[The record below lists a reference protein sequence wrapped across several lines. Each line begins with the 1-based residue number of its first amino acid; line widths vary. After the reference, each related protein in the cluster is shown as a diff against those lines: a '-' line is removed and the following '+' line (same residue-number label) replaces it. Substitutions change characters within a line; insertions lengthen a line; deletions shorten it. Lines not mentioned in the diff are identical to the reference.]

1 MQHKFTI
8 TIVAFLT
15 LAMACKKSSDTN
27 DNLVKEYVFNNA
39 ISVPINVKVYESLVD
54 YKNSANPVYASVVPP
69 YSKVNWTLPTAG
81 KQYYI
86 DWFSSEYNMSN
97 WGYKRLLDN
106 SYECKLPLDLNYNQI
121 TFSYNEYN
129 NPWCRNS
136 IINGN
141 NPQTQWSCVD
151 ILDINSGLSIKPSL
165 PAYKLYHQLTLRK
178 DMSYEHAYK
187 TGEDATASTN
197 KNYNMIN
204 TGVSIMKGSLDGGDG
219 LPMYFHTV
227 SHLPIQNGTYTR
239 DTILLQLPEGYAVM
253 AKQK

>member
-8 TIVAFLT
+8 TVLAFLT

-27 DNLVKEYVFNNA
+27 DNLQKEYVFNNA
-39 ISVPINVKVYESLVD
+39 ISVPVNVKVYESLVD
-54 YKNSANPVYASVVPP
+54 YKNSANPVYASVVP
-69 YSKVNWTLPTAG
+69 TAG

-86 DWFSSEYNMSN
+86 DWFSAGYSMSN

-106 SYECKLPLDLNYNQI
+106 SYECKLPLDRNYNQI

-141 NPQTQWSCVD
+141 EPQTQWTCVD
-151 ILDINSGLSIKPSL
+151 ILDINSGQSVKSSL
-165 PAYKLYHQLTLRK
+165 PSHKLYHQLTLRK

-187 TGEDATASTN
+187 TGEDATASAN
-197 KNYNMIN
+197 KNYSMTN
-204 TGVSIMKGSLDGGDG
+204 TGVSIMKGSLEGADG
-219 LPMYFHTV
+219 LPMYFYTV
-227 SHLPIQNGTYTR
+227 SHLPIQGGTYTR

-253 AKQK
+253 AKQ